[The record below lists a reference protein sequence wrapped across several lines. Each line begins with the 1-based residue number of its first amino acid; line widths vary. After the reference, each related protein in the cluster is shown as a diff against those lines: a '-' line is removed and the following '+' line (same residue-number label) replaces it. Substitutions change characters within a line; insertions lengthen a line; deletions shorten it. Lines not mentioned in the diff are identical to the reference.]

1 MYVRQIQARIA
12 SELIELRNK
21 SVFAFFMF
29 NALFVL
35 VVFLLQ
41 LNKDQIHV
49 NWPLGIRTNITYIEE
64 TSEVFT
70 EIMGPRYKFMG
81 TNYSVALQCTSCYAR
96 YGMHIYRH
104 THRQTYIHYGV
115 YTVIYF
121 LTRSLTH
128 SVHCLF
134 ICTTGGMP
142 TNSFILELL
151 YLTQVSIWIVHVACL
166 NINGKPQNVPFRST
180 HVIFYQIVSNIII
193 IILFR
198 DHENL
203 TYYDI

>member
-1 MYVRQIQARIA
+1 MFCFLFVCCVYVRQIQARIA

-96 YGMHIYRH
+96 YGMHIYTY
-104 THRQTYIHYGV
+104 THKHGQTYIHHGV

-121 LTRSLTH
+121 LTRSLTY
-128 SVHCLF
+128 SLSSLF
-134 ICTTGGMP
+134 I
-142 TNSFILELL
+142 
-151 YLTQVSIWIVHVACL
+151 YLHKWWNA
-166 NINGKPQNVPFRST
+166 N
-180 HVIFYQIVSNIII
+180 
-193 IILFR
+193 
-198 DHENL
+198 
-203 TYYDI
+203 